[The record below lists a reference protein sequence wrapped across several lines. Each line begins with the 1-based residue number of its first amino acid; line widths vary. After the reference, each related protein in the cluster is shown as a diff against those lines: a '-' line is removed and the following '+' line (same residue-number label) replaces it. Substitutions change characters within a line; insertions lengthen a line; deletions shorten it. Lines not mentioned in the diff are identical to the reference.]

1 MLCNSHTFV
10 PTTLEAS
17 SQWLQLCV
25 VVHSSR
31 PGHFY
36 AFKLLVVVV
45 VVVEE
50 EGLGIGAIS
59 IMVIVAVDGI

>member
-45 VVVEE
+45 VEEE

-59 IMVIVAVDGI
+59 IIVIVAVGGI

>member
-45 VVVEE
+45 EEE

-59 IMVIVAVDGI
+59 IIVIVAVGGI

>member
-36 AFKLLVVVV
+36 AFKLLVVVLE
-45 VVVEE
+45 EE

-59 IMVIVAVDGI
+59 IIVIVAVDGI